1 MAKGSQKPKRA
12 SVEDTESPVSTRSK
26 RQRKNRTNTP
36 V

>member
-1 MAKGSQKPKRA
+1 MAKGSKKPKRA